1 MTLDDQIQAYLDGTA
16 TKADMQAVAAA
27 LRDDPAAAHLLA
39 RHTLLRELLEDE
51 YAGDYLLPAEP
62 LPAPT
67 AAATHRPIRSGW
79 LPQFAGTVALL
90 LLIGLAGAVWR
101 LTILPDTPPAATVAI
116 VAAASPDVRWRE
128 PAPDLPALA
137 RGTSLPAGSL
147 AIAAGRLSLLLASG
161 VELTLDGPA
170 RFDLCTDMHV
180 QLHTGKLSAV
190 VPEPAR
196 GFLVEAQGLRVV
208 DLGTEFEVVAPPS
221 GQPEVAVLRG
231 SVEASFINADPVASP
246 LRINEA
252 ERHRFHPAAHTSES
266 LGTAARPAS
275 PRDSEV
281 AAERQASG
289 RANALAT
296 VGTESQRPVETPT
309 TAHRLDLGGPG
320 NAQHITVIP
329 GGSVSVN
336 RLHATGKTRLHVAGG
351 MFTLADA
358 RDDANVCLTAGT
370 ELELIVSDG
379 YLTCEKVV
387 RWAAQAE
394 TEVVMEL
401 AGGLVEA
408 RRAFVLSERGRGSL
422 LQTGGQFRIQT
433 NLFINSQDPAQAT
446 RYTIRGGQ
454 LLGSGTLRLGDW
466 RANDGIFRIEGTQP
480 EIHIGGLAVA
490 SDRAVLEYLLDE
502 QGVSPFVADRHVMLG
517 DRGTLRLIARPGAAT
532 LPSQVV
538 LMRYSRRQGQFA
550 RVELD
555 GLQGEVV
562 YDDEAGEVRLEQ
574 IKP

>member
-1 MTLDDQIQAYLDGTA
+1 M
-16 TKADMQAVAAA
+16 
-27 LRDDPAAAHLLA
+27 
-39 RHTLLRELLEDE
+39 
-51 YAGDYLLPAEP
+51 
-62 LPAPT
+62 
-67 AAATHRPIRSGW
+67 
-79 LPQFAGTVALL
+79 F
-90 LLIGLAGAVWR
+90 
-101 LTILPDTPPAATVAI
+101 
-116 VAAASPDVRWRE
+116 
-128 PAPDLPALA
+128 
-137 RGTSLPAGSL
+137 
-147 AIAAGRLSLLLASG
+147 LS
-161 VELTLDGPA
+161 
-170 RFDLCTDMHV
+170 
-180 QLHTGKLSAV
+180 
-190 VPEPAR
+190 
-196 GFLVEAQGLRVV
+196 
-208 DLGTEFEVVAPPS
+208 
-221 GQPEVAVLRG
+221 
-231 SVEASFINADPVASP
+231 
-246 LRINEA
+246 
-252 ERHRFHPAAHTSES
+252 
-266 LGTAARPAS
+266 
-275 PRDSEV
+275 
-281 AAERQASG
+281 
-289 RANALAT
+289 
-296 VGTESQRPVETPT
+296 TESQRPVETPT

-320 NAQHITVIP
+320 DAQQLTVVP

-370 ELELIVSDG
+370 ELELLVSDG

-401 AGGLVEA
+401 TGGLVEA

-422 LQTGGQFRIQT
+422 LQTGGQFRIQN

-466 RANDGIFRIEGTQP
+466 RANDGIFRIEGTRP

-490 SDRAVLEYLLDE
+490 SDRAVLEYLIDE
-502 QGVSPFVADRHVMLG
+502 QGVSPFIADWQVMLG
-517 DRGTLRLIARPGAAT
+517 DRGTLRLIAHPGAAT

-555 GLQGEVV
+555 GLHGEVV